1 MVYRSN
7 NMNLFITGYLIVLFF
22 VLTPG
27 VLLSLPPK
35 SSKYVV
41 ALTHAV
47 VFGLVYGL
55 THKHV
60 WRLSHKMGHRDGFQ
74 EGSVLNNIG
83 NAVTGGNSSASGSTY
98 KPTKQ

>member
-1 MVYRSN
+1 
-7 NMNLFITGYLIVLFF
+7 MNLFITGYLIVLFF
-22 VLTPG
+22 ALTPG

-47 VFGLVYGL
+47 VFGLVYTL

-74 EGSVLNNIG
+74 EGINAG
-83 NAVTGGNSSASGSTY
+83 NTVSGGSTIE
-98 KPTKQ
+98 PTKKHHRAKHHRAN